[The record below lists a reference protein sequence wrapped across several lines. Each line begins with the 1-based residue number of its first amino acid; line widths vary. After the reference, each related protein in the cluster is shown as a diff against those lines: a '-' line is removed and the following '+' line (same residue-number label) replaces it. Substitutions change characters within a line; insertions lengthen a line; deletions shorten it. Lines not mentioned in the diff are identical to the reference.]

1 MKRGI
6 KRNTKKIFFDF
17 GLFLEAIVI
26 SLSQLNP
33 INNAKKG
40 RVSLM
45 NFKVGFLNKYIP
57 GIFSYKNMY
66 TEPNGSCNPL
76 AKNKEIS
83 IMLEE

>member
-6 KRNTKKIFFDF
+6 KKNTNNIFFDF

-26 SLSQLNP
+26 SLLQLNP
-33 INNAKKG
+33 ISNAKKG
-40 RVSLM
+40 RARLT

-83 IMLEE
+83 IIQEE